1 MQSFRNLSQL
11 PNFAFSVP
19 LAMFHLG
26 KNDDRLAQKANAMV
40 CIVLSINIYVFF
52 NDEYYAGNLGHH
64 TTTAARAALPFPTSV
79 CGIVGCRNGGMAD
92 RVWVFDICCV
102 YHMLMDVIGH
112 GHRTNTIR
120 ESALKVDSGKKVPC
134 GIREWNWLE
143 DCTWLFDLVL
153 YQLSWGARGKEVGK
167 KKP

>member
-1 MQSFRNLSQL
+1 MTAWPRKPMLW
-11 PNFAFSVP
+11 SV
-19 LAMFHLG
+19 L
-26 KNDDRLAQKANAMV
+26 
-40 CIVLSINIYVFF
+40 ILSINIYVCVVFY
-52 NDEYYAGNLGHH
+52 DEYYAGNLGHH

-79 CGIVGCRNGGMAD
+79 CGIVGCRNGGMAG

-102 YHMLMDVIGH
+102 YHMLMDVIVH

-143 DCTWLFDLVL
+143 DCT
-153 YQLSWGARGKEVGK
+153 
-167 KKP
+167 

>member
-40 CIVLSINIYVFF
+40 CIDIKHYYIYVCVVFY
-52 NDEYYAGNLGHH
+52 DEYYAGNLGHH
-64 TTTAARAALPFPTSV
+64 TTTAARAVLPFPTSV
-79 CGIVGCRNGGMAD
+79 CGIVRCRNGGMAG

-102 YHMLMDVIGH
+102 YHMPMDVIVYGH
-112 GHRTNTIR
+112 CTNAVR
-120 ESALKVDSGKKVPC
+120 ESAPKADSGEKKFLWHQ
-134 GIREWNWLE
+134 GMEL
-143 DCTWLFDLVL
+143 
-153 YQLSWGARGKEVGK
+153 A
-167 KKP
+167 